1 MDTVTILGIVP
12 TPTQPFIVYM
22 DTSSVTAQDHLLIAI
37 EDEIKLSQQVTQEL
51 KFRRNALVPISR
63 LPTETLAEIFSLL
76 PGSGNE
82 DVPYLAWI
90 YVTHVCH
97 RWREI
102 ALNSPYLWNHIT
114 FTELT
119 LDGITEILARAK
131 MSPLHLEG
139 RMYNWSVKR
148 LNAFRRQLEAH
159 ISHARHLNFSGEFQ
173 HVLKRLVS
181 PAPVLVSLSL
191 TSLRLRYL
199 SPQDIPNSLF
209 NGSAPKLTR
218 LELLGTSIGWK
229 SPLLKGL
236 QTLKVS
242 TPSAEEMPTLGDWL
256 DALNEMSQLKTLILN
271 NANPTSSVDDP
282 LISEPQRT
290 ATLPSLTHFDITTS
304 PTDCALALAH
314 LVLPALISLH
324 VTSDSDTSDL
334 EEIRLLIPHVARHAH
349 GPQDTA
355 PLQTILF
362 DRSEMYVEFVAWT
375 VPDADIEVYD
385 SDTLNKASVSARLVL
400 SLLPNFIWRDG
411 NDTLIFDAILSHL
424 PLNAISTL
432 SVHHRTRLSK
442 EVWLSHAPRLTM
454 LKRALLLP
462 TAVRAFIDM
471 LREDAPPNSLPRL
484 PQLTKLILPKV
495 PLSVRMMRHLHDIL
509 VKRQEHGAPL
519 EALDLRTG
527 IWTEGAIKFIS
538 DAEGSGIVQVFE
550 KVGLPPFLN
559 RGRRFVPFDEE
570 GWADDDEYAVDPD
583 VGNGSMGQ
591 GDGEEDEGQ
600 FDDYDDDHY
609 RHSDPYLDDL

>member
-1 MDTVTILGIVP
+1 
-12 TPTQPFIVYM
+12 M

-51 KFRRNALVPISR
+51 KYRRNALVPISR

-82 DVPYLAWI
+82 DVPYLEWI

-119 LDGITEILARAK
+119 LDAITEILARAK
-131 MSPLHLEG
+131 MSPLSLEG
-139 RMYNWSVKR
+139 RIDIWR
-148 LNAFRRQLEAH
+148 ADRFIAFWRQLEAH
-159 ISHARHLNFSGEFQ
+159 ISHTRHLNFSGDFQ
-173 HVLKRLVS
+173 RVLERLVS
-181 PAPVLVSLSL
+181 PAPALTSLSL
-191 TSLRLRYL
+191 TYPRPCYSP
-199 SPQDIPNSLF
+199 PQDIPDSLF
-209 NGSAPKLTR
+209 NGTAPKLTH
-218 LELLGTSIGWK
+218 LDLLGTSIGWK

-242 TPSAEEMPTLGDWL
+242 TPSAVEMPTLGDWL

-271 NANPTSSVDDP
+271 NASPTISVDNP
-282 LISEPQRT
+282 PISEPQRT

-304 PTDCALALAH
+304 PTGCALALAH

-324 VTSDSDTSDL
+324 VTSDSDSDSDSSDL
-334 EEIRLLIPHVARHAH
+334 EDIRLLIPHVARHAH

-362 DRSEMYVEFVAWT
+362 DRNEVHAKIVVWT
-375 VPDADIEVYD
+375 VPDADVEVCD
-385 SDTLNKASVSARLVL
+385 SDTLKKASVSARLVL
-400 SLLPNFIWRDG
+400 YLFPEFEWWRDG

-432 SVHHRTRLSK
+432 SAHDRTQLSK

-462 TAVRAFIDM
+462 TAVRAFIAM

-538 DAEGSGIVQVFE
+538 DTEGSGITQVLE
-550 KVGLPPFLN
+550 KVGLPPILN
-559 RGRRFVPFDEE
+559 RRRRFVPFDEEE
-570 GWADDDEYAVDPD
+570 GWADDDEYADDPD
-583 VGNGSMGQ
+583 DGSDSMGQ
-591 GDGEEDEGQ
+591 GDGEDEGQ